1 MDRGPA
7 PQGLQ
12 NSAQGFNPGNPQNGI
27 RPHKALPSSALLEK
41 HPVRRVGGAEGA
53 IGCQTNFAS
62 VVAENESVQLRDATI
77 VTLERSDPTSALLIF
92 DEPIETRRPDSDQ

>member
-1 MDRGPA
+1 M
-7 PQGLQ
+7 
-12 NSAQGFNPGNPQNGI
+12 
-27 RPHKALPSSALLEK
+27 
-41 HPVRRVGGAEGA
+41 
-53 IGCQTNFAS
+53 NFAS